1 MATYE
6 DVKDIPNHPEAY
18 LIDVRNADELE
29 STGVIPASI
38 NIPLPELKA
47 ALNKSNDEFKAAY
60 KRPKP
65 KEDSYIIFTCLA
77 GGRAQRAAEQAILHG
92 FVNAK
97 AYKGSWTEWAQK
109 EGL

>member
-6 DVKDIPNHPEAY
+6 DIKDIPNHPEAY
-18 LIDVRNADELE
+18 LIDVRNPDELE
-29 STGVIPASI
+29 RTGVIPASI
-38 NIPLPELKA
+38 NIPLPELEA
-47 ALNKSNDEFKAAY
+47 ALSKSNDEFKAAY

-65 KEDSYIIFTCLA
+65 KEDSYIIFSCLA
-77 GGRAQRAAEQAILHG
+77 GGRAQRATEQAIANG

>member
-1 MATYE
+1 MATYD

-18 LIDVRNADELE
+18 LIDVRSADEL
-29 STGVIPASI
+29 SQTGAIPASI
-38 NIPLPELKA
+38 NIPLPELEA
-47 ALNKSNDEFKAAY
+47 ALSKSSDEFEAAY

-65 KEDSYIIFTCLA
+65 KEDSYIIFSCLA
-77 GGRAQRAAEQAILHG
+77 GGRAERAANQAIANG

-97 AYKGSWTEWAQK
+97 AYKGSWTEWARK